1 MYALNNHICS
11 EDAMERVSKPNYYL
25 DIAQTVSK
33 RATCLRRRFGAI
45 IVKND
50 SIVSTGYNG
59 APRGR
64 KNCTNLG
71 FCTRENLNIPRGERY
86 ELCRSVHAE
95 ANAIIAASREEMYD
109 ATMYIVGVDAQ
120 TNEVLND
127 IDSCMMCKRQIIN
140 SGISTVVFRVSE
152 TEYEVVKVRDW
163 VINDDSLGGTFGY

>member
-1 MYALNNHICS
+1 MIYLDSAATSQKPRRVIDCESRLYCETNANVHRGVHYLS
-11 EDAMERVSKPNYYL
+11 EQATELFEEARERV
-25 DIAQTVSK
+25 
-33 RATCLRRRFGAI
+33 RRFIG
-45 IVKND
+45 
-50 SIVSTGYNG
+50 
-59 APRGR
+59 
-64 KNCTNLG
+64 
-71 FCTRENLNIPRGERY
+71 
-86 ELCRSVHAE
+86 
-95 ANAIIAASREEMYD
+95 AASREEMYD